1 MLSGEVEQVP
11 LMYRMKKEVRT
22 VTDEA
27 IITLLESRDESA
39 LRAIEQ
45 QYGGPS
51 RNIACQIL
59 GSEEDAQEVFQ
70 DTLIRV
76 WNAIPPEK
84 PENFFAYLCT
94 VVRRLSYNRRNMQ
107 RAEKRGGGQQALALD
122 ELHEITADSDVED
135 TVAEHLLNDAVNRFL
150 VGCSQDARTVFIQR
164 YGNLRSVAEIAD
176 AYKIS
181 ESKVKVT
188 LLRTRK
194 KLRAYLKK
202 EGLI

>member
-1 MLSGEVEQVP
+1 M
-11 LMYRMKKEVRT
+11 
-22 VTDEA
+22 TDEA
-27 IITLLESRDESA
+27 IISLLEMRDESA
-39 LRAIEQ
+39 LRAIER

-59 GSEEDAQEVFQ
+59 GSEEDAQEIFQ
-70 DTLIRV
+70 DTLLRI

-84 PENFFAYLCT
+84 PENLFAYLCT
-94 VVRRLSYNRRNMQ
+94 VVRRLAYNKREMQ

-122 ELHEITADSDVED
+122 ELREITDASDVED
-135 TVAEHLLNDAVNRFL
+135 AVSEHMLQDAVNRFL
-150 VGCSQDARTVFIQR
+150 AGCTADARTIFIQR

-176 AYKIS
+176 AYQIS

-194 KLRAYLKK
+194 KLRTYLKK
-202 EGLI
+202 EGFL